1 MYPAVD
7 VRGLA
12 ADPPRIRRGQVGARE
27 ADVHDVDELAEG
39 ARSAA
44 WASNRS
50 KSLRPSAARVDGTLV
65 PWHDAIHARRR
76 RTSYWGKGI
85 SNPASPRA
93 VYRAT
98 ASSLWVCTQRSKR
111 LIQARSSKRRA
122 LSPNPRK
129 SATGAGSGST
139 SGCARATASKMSSIF
154 SGGVPYATPTPTSM
168 RRRRS
173 DSVQLV
179 TFSAM
184 RLALGTITS
193 APSQVRTVQ
202 ARMPSCSTRPR
213 SEEHTSELQSHHEL
227 VCRLLLEKK

>member
-7 VRGLA
+7 VQGLA
-12 ADPPRIRRGQVGARE
+12 ADPPRIRRGQVGGRE

-39 ARSAA
+39 RAFRRLGEQQVEVLETGGGPRRWDVGPLGCRVYGALVSSAA
-44 WASNRS
+44 ATR
-50 KSLRPSAARVDGTLV
+50 L
-65 PWHDAIHARRR
+65 HDAIHARRR
-76 RTSYWGKGI
+76 RTSCWGRGI

-111 LIQARSSKRRA
+111 SIQARSSKRRA

-154 SGGVPYATPTPTSM
+154 SG
-168 RRRRS
+168 
-173 DSVQLV
+173 
-179 TFSAM
+179 
-184 RLALGTITS
+184 
-193 APSQVRTVQ
+193 
-202 ARMPSCSTRPR
+202 
-213 SEEHTSELQSHHEL
+213 
-227 VCRLLLEKK
+227 

>member
-50 KSLRPSAARVDGTLV
+50 
-65 PWHDAIHARRR
+65 
-76 RTSYWGKGI
+76 
-85 SNPASPRA
+85 N
-93 VYRAT
+93 
-98 ASSLWVCTQRSKR
+98 
-111 LIQARSSKRRA
+111 
-122 LSPNPRK
+122 
-129 SATGAGSGST
+129 
-139 SGCARATASKMSSIF
+139 IF

-202 ARMPSCSTRPR
+202 ARMPSCSTRPATSAIWTASPTLILR
-213 SEEHTSELQSHHEL
+213 SNTISNPETKLFTT
-227 VCRLLLEKK
+227 VCS